1 MDSLPA
7 VGAPRAKVLEY
18 AASVDRAGR
27 IATGDGDPLMLGD
40 EWSADDLLLAALVRC
55 SVHSL
60 AFHARRAGMDVVASG
75 SARGTITKPD
85 GEERYQLV
93 DVSVSIEAEID
104 PRPDD
109 AAVAELLEKAER
121 DCFVGASLVVKPSY
135 DWRVR

>member
-1 MDSLPA
+1 

-27 IATGDGDPLMLGD
+27 ISTGDGAPLGLDD

-60 AFHARRAGMDVVASG
+60 VYHARRVGLDAVASG
-75 SARGTITKPD
+75 SARGTVTKPD
-85 GEERYQLV
+85 DSERYRLV
-93 DVSVSIEAEID
+93 EVSVSIEAELD
-104 PRPDD
+104 PRPDE
-109 AAVAELLEKAER
+109 AALAELLEKAER
-121 DCFVGASLVVKPSY
+121 DCFVGASLVVAPSY